1 MKFGIYPGS
10 ATGTDT
16 GLATGKP
23 DDPVLI
29 NKAFDEMEKKGV
41 SIIVRGYIQYLGD
54 TELDFETPENLIQ
67 YSTQKR
73 KIDLVIC
80 YRAKE
85 YNKEDWTNTIRILIQ
100 QYGERL
106 CSIQITEEPNLK
118 IVFAA
123 DGSFDNI
130 EKALLDG
137 VLAAKTEITKFQY
150 DIKVGFNAVPSFNPA
165 DNFWNIIGGDDYL
178 YFRKAIDYVG
188 LDFYPDVFRPVAE
201 DGQPNDLAESV
212 KNVLQYFRNVNLQ
225 TGKIS
230 ASIPIH
236 ITENGWS
243 TGNNKTHER
252 QANVIEKIIRTINKL
267 KRELNIAQYEFFNL
281 RDTDS
286 NNPDIFYQFGML
298 KDDYSPKPCY
308 NVFCQMIIEYGE

>member
-1 MKFGIYPGS
+1 MKFGIYPRS

-29 NKAFDEMEKKGV
+29 NKAFDEMEKNGA

-80 YRAKE
+80 YRAKQ

-137 VLAAKTEITKFQY
+137 VLAAKNEITKFQY

-165 DNFWNIIGGDDYL
+165 DNFWNIIGGDVIYL
-178 YFRKAIDYVG
+178 FAKPLIM
-188 LDFYPDVFRPVAE
+188 LDSIFFPTYSDPLHKMVNPMIWQSRLKMFY
-201 DGQPNDLAESV
+201 N
-212 KNVLQYFRNVNLQ
+212 
-225 TGKIS
+225 IS
-230 ASIPIH
+230 
-236 ITENGWS
+236 E
-243 TGNNKTHER
+243 
-252 QANVIEKIIRTINKL
+252 
-267 KRELNIAQYEFFNL
+267 
-281 RDTDS
+281 
-286 NNPDIFYQFGML
+286 M
-298 KDDYSPKPCY
+298 
-308 NVFCQMIIEYGE
+308 